1 MKQITS
7 LYIVVGVIIGVSIA
21 FVAFMQSPN
30 IQTSD
35 ATSSDVFP
43 KFKNQNPQK
52 LFYTLIAQDAEI
64 EVSKGVTAKVW
75 TYNGTVPAPT
85 LRFTEGDDVTVKFVN
100 KTPYSHTIH
109 FHGTHDSANDGVFP
123 QIMPGE
129 EYTYHFVAQE
139 SGLFMYHCHAFP
151 TSEHVRMGMFGTMI
165 IDPAVRPMDPAREY
179 FFTLSEFDPN
189 NTMEYF
195 PEYYPL
201 NGYAN
206 QYMDDNPIQVVKGE
220 LVRFYV
226 IGIGTVLP
234 SPFHIHST
242 IAKVYPSG
250 ILWNE
255 PYFAQTHLIAN
266 GDTAIFEAKWDE
278 PGIYFV
284 HAHGIQEERG
294 SMAVIEVLEDDS
306 LLLEKQTPSNNKGSY
321 SMIQWQEDLIK
332 LLEHPKI
339 ITYDNLGESTIINA
353 KKIQTNDVSIVENSW
368 NPDVTDSY
376 FPASIEINPG
386 TAVTWTNNDAVI
398 HTVTDTKKTFD
409 SEFIQAGGTWQ
420 YTFEKPGQYDYLC
433 TLHPWMK
440 GTVSVTEMSHSMN

>member
-1 MKQITS
+1 MKQINS
-7 LYIVVGVIIGVSIA
+7 LYIAIGVIIGFSIA
-21 FVAFMQSPN
+21 FVVFMHSPN

-43 KFKNQNPQK
+43 KFKNPNPHK
-52 LFYTLIAQDAEI
+52 LFYTLIAQNAEI
-64 EVSKGVTAKVW
+64 EVSKGVIAKVW

-100 KTPYSHTIH
+100 KTPYAHTVH
-109 FHGTHDSANDGVFP
+109 FHGTHNSANDGVFP

-139 SGLFMYHCHAFP
+139 AGLFMYHCHAFP

-165 IDPAVRPMDPAREY
+165 IDPAIRPMDPAREY

-189 NTMEYF
+189 NTLEYF
-195 PEYYPL
+195 TKYYPL
-201 NGYAN
+201 NGYVS
-206 QYMDDNPIQVVKGE
+206 QYMDNPIQVVKGE

-242 IAKVYPSG
+242 LSKVYPSG
-250 ILWNE
+250 ILWNK

-266 GDTAIFEAKWDE
+266 GDTAIFEVKWDE
-278 PGIYFV
+278 PGTYFIHV
-284 HAHGIQEERG
+284 HGIQEERG
-294 SMAVIEVLEDDS
+294 SMAMVEVLENNSS
-306 LLLEKQTPSNNKGSY
+306 LLSKQTQSNNKGSY

-332 LLEHPKI
+332 SLEHPEL
-339 ITYDNLGESTIINA
+339 ITYDNLGQSSTIDAN
-353 KKIQTNDVSIVENSW
+353 KVQTNTVSIVKDSW
-368 NPDVTDSY
+368 NDDIAEPYS
-376 FPASIEINPG
+376 PLSIEINPS
-386 TAVTWTNNDAVI
+386 TTVTWTNNDTMI

-409 SEFIQAGGTWQ
+409 SEFIQPGGTWQ
-420 YTFEKPGQYDYLC
+420 HTFEKLGQYDYLC

-440 GTVSVTEMSHSMN
+440 GTVSVIETSHSMQ